1 MVSSVSK
8 PVLVIAAPALF
19 VLLWSTGFVGA
30 RATMPHADSMAFL
43 GLRFAMS
50 AVLIAAVA
58 AVLRHRW
65 PRDRRFYFHQ
75 VVVGCMLHVM
85 YLGGVFSAI
94 ELGMPAGLSSL
105 IVGLQPL
112 LTVVLAIWWLRE
124 RVSFRQW
131 IGVAMGFIGL
141 VTVLADKGLAG
152 GWNPGVADAPFA
164 IALCV
169 VALVGISVAT
179 IYQKRFCAGA
189 PLVTGACIQ
198 YVAAAFVSIAIAV
211 LTSRTEISFHP
222 QLVVALVWLVLVLSV
237 VAVMLLNWLIQ
248 QGAAST
254 VASLFYLVPPF
265 SALEAWWLFDE
276 TMGVQGILGMGIVAA
291 AVFLVISGQ
300 PKTRRPTKR

>member
-1 MVSSVSK
+1 MSK

-43 GLRFAMS
+43 GLRFALS

-65 PRDRRFYFHQ
+65 PRDRRFYLHQ

-124 RVSFRQW
+124 RVSGRQW

-169 VALVGISVAT
+169 VALIGISVAT
-179 IYQKRFCAGA
+179 IYQKRFCAGS
-189 PLVTGACIQ
+189 PLVTGACVQ
-198 YVAAAFVSIAIAV
+198 YVAAAVVSIAIAV
-211 LTSRTEISFHP
+211 LTSRTDISFHP

-248 QGAAST
+248 QGAASS

-276 TMGVQGILGMGIVAA
+276 TMGVQGVLGMGIVAA

-300 PKTRRPTKR
+300 PKTRRSD